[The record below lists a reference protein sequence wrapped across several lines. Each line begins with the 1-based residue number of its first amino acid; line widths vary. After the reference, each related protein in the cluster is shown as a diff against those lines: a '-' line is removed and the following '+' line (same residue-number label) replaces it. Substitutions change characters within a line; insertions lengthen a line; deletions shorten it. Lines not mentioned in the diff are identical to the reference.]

1 VNCFVIWV
9 HAAQLFF
16 YHFNGQAEFCGS
28 LINDIVFS
36 TDSWLKISVG
46 VYFGRQLKLLSNFAM
61 EVAGKWDQL

>member
-1 VNCFVIWV
+1 LLSGYY
-9 HAAQLFF
+9 AAQLFF